1 MLEGDSMAKPTLRKG
16 TTSLCLIFRLI
27 QVAQHVFF
35 NYGWILILM
44 ESENIMYR
52 LSATLFILES
62 ESPACT

>member
-35 NYGWILILM
+35 KLWLDF
-44 ESENIMYR
+44 NINGIGKYNV
-52 LSATLFILES
+52 
-62 ESPACT
+62 